1 MYMIFFLIRKRAFTY
16 VSQIPRWYLF
26 RFVINKQKE
35 VSQDVDKILI
45 HKWMTRTSLRNSSK
59 LTLQILQVTGRK
71 YSGNILEAKAKN

>member
-1 MYMIFFLIRKRAFTY
+1 MY
-16 VSQIPRWYLF
+16 QIPRWYLF

-45 HKWMTRTSLRNSSK
+45 HKWRTRTSLRNSSK